1 VGARTGGGL
10 DRRPIGA
17 EGLGLGALGGI
28 GHGANFRVVRWWGLR
43 EHGGG
48 EARQRVPR
56 EKRTVGS
63 SNRGVNYLPAAQPGP
78 ARGGYGGRR
87 DARHGV
93 CTRAHER
100 ERGSA
105 LRRRPPGCHPC
116 DPFVGRGNPCFFFR
130 THLASAFVYRNNTNA
145 VNTDSR
151 RCAETRARAC
161 GAGSA
166 RVERVCACA
175 IDALAGVGVRC
186 GRAV

>member
-1 VGARTGGGL
+1 MLERVGARTGGGL

-28 GHGANFRVVRWWGLR
+28 GHGATGVVRVWGLR

-116 DPFVGRGNPCFFFR
+116 DPFVGRGVLFLSHAPRECVR
-130 THLASAFVYRNNTNA
+130 LPKQHQCREHRLASLCGDASACVRRGLGS
-145 VNTDSR
+145 SR
-151 RCAETRARAC
+151 
-161 GAGSA
+161 
-166 RVERVCACA
+166 
-175 IDALAGVGVRC
+175 AGVCVRD
-186 GRAV
+186 